1 MTNKSILIWI
11 SNNIESEKEYDE
23 CINDIKSF
31 NKFNI
36 TTTNNIGKGIDQIK
50 QIKFEE
56 CIIIIDSDI
65 FIEFNKQFNKIIDG
79 LYLIPKIIVF
89 DNKNQ
94 IKTEKPNECR
104 AYITKNKDNLNF
116 MNEKDIYENFESIKQ
131 QLVYNDTLKYFSNND
146 KFTFEQIKTEDDLS
160 LLMNYHKLISEPSN
174 EDIRKFNFFL
184 YETFKNIDS
193 NLSYLLN
200 QTFKNKVPKKILIRY
215 WLRIFSFVEFSKII
229 NEDLKKKSTNFDI
242 YVKLLYFGLKNKY
255 ITPILNQ
262 NFYRGGTLSINEL
275 DEIKKNLKNKNSELP
290 GCICFSKV
298 FLNFSLKKEIGMKSM
313 EDYIQNLN
321 RSKEILVFFEII
333 KGEDIDSENATNVEF
348 DKVSFFPDRKEVL
361 FFPYSCFEVSGI
373 EEKKNNSNKY
383 FHIKLIYLGKYKKSV
398 QKKEPTEYKD
408 ITPGKF
414 VKTLFFSKICPV
426 EKVEEVINNNP
437 KLSQIKKEILDNN
450 FLKINATYSVNNK
463 NKEKPQQ
470 VINYNENKNS
480 EEIKE
485 SYVERVIGSEKE
497 KFSLNNSFKNTFKQT
512 GMYKIQFVFKKK
524 LSVLSKLFDSCSNLI
539 NIDLSQFPMIFV
551 TDTSNMFN
559 GCEMLEKIDLS
570 NVNSL
575 VSITSNMFCKC
586 KSLKYVNLSNFT
598 KKKIEKCEQMFYDCE
613 SLKQINFTN
622 IKITGDSDN
631 YFNMFPFGVKF
642 ESIGVEKNSE
652 LQKAMEKALN

>member
-1 MTNKSILIWI
+1 MTNKSTLIWI
-11 SNNIESEKEYDE
+11 SNNIKSQEYDE

-36 TTTNNIGKGIDQIK
+36 TTFKDIGKGIAQIK
-50 QIKFEE
+50 QIKFEQ

-65 FIEFNKQFNKIIDG
+65 YAKFNEEFNKIIDV

-104 AYITKNKDNLNF
+104 AYITKNKVNLNF

-160 LLMNYHKLISEPSN
+160 LLMNYHKLINEPSN

-215 WLRIFSFVEFSKII
+215 WLRIFSFVDVSKII

-373 EEKKNNSNKY
+373 EEKNFDNSNKY
-383 FHIKLIYLGKYKKSV
+383 FHINLIYLGKYKKLV
-398 QKKEPTEYKD
+398 QKKELSDSKD
-408 ITPGKF
+408 ITPNKF
-414 VKTLFFSKICPV
+414 VEYLFSSKICSV
-426 EKVEEVINNNP
+426 EKVVEVINNNP
-437 KLSQIKKEILDNN
+437 KLEKIKTF
-450 FLKINATYSVNNK
+450 FLNATYSVNNK

-497 KFSLNNSFKNTFKQT
+497 K
-512 GMYKIQFVFKKK
+512 KI
-524 LSVLSKLFDSCSNLI
+524 LI
-539 NIDLSQFPMIFV
+539 
-551 TDTSNMFN
+551 
-559 GCEMLEKIDLS
+559 
-570 NVNSL
+570 
-575 VSITSNMFCKC
+575 
-586 KSLKYVNLSNFT
+586 
-598 KKKIEKCEQMFYDCE
+598 
-613 SLKQINFTN
+613 
-622 IKITGDSDN
+622 
-631 YFNMFPFGVKF
+631 
-642 ESIGVEKNSE
+642 
-652 LQKAMEKALN
+652 